1 MFEQLKIPDGYY
13 FDTEKLKKRVKKGV
27 VEVSE
32 FMADVHRSQVR

>member
-1 MFEQLKIPDGYY
+1 LKIPDGYY

-32 FMADVHRSQVR
+32 FMTDVHRSQAR